1 MKNRTVIILLIIL
14 MGVMLLP
21 GNMDAA
27 DQEILARIG
36 KKTVTKSDLETIIRF
51 YPENQQVQIRDN
63 RESRDAILKNLVS
76 IMVIS
81 DLARKKGYERNRLTR
96 KQLQIMKEEYLTKLY
111 LEKEVLGNVTVSDR
125 EAEDYYNKNKTL
137 FEKPEQVR
145 VRHILTLVKL
155 GATDDEKKAAKK
167 KAEDLLERVR
177 KGEDFARL
185 AGDHSDDPLSK
196 PKGGDI
202 GFIARGVTVPAF
214 DKTAFALEPGKV
226 SGIVETPSRYHI
238 IKVEE
243 KKKAEITPY
252 REIKEEVTARALQSA
267 QQDKV
272 NSFIEK
278 SFKDSGVRFYNAAP
292 DKKN

>member
-1 MKNRTVIILLIIL
+1 MDLFQELMALIAALDAERVPYALVGGLALAVHGAPRATKDIDL
-14 MGVMLLP
+14 YVRPSSDNAERVMASL
-21 GNMDAA
+21 DAFGFGKVGLTQA
-27 DQEILARIG
+27 D
-36 KKTVTKSDLETIIRF
+36 
-51 YPENQQVQIRDN
+51 
-63 RESRDAILKNLVS
+63 
-76 IMVIS
+76 
-81 DLARKKGYERNRLTR
+81 
-96 KQLQIMKEEYLTKLY
+96 
-111 LEKEVLGNVTVSDR
+111 
-125 EAEDYYNKNKTL
+125 
-137 FEKPEQVR
+137 FEKPEQVH

-155 GATDDEKKAAKK
+155 GATDEEKAAARK